1 MTDLFPLVGAV
12 AAMLAVLLPVVLL
25 QGKGLRRE
33 MDHLR
38 TAMDHQVASVHAEVA
53 SLRTHV
59 AAEMASLRTDV
70 AAEIAGLRTHVAAEI
85 AGVRAEVAD
94 LRRDLNARIDT
105 LTTRVESLSERVARV
120 EGALAGPWR
129 PPANGN
135 PAPAPSSVAAAT

>member
-38 TAMDHQVASVHAEVA
+38 T
-53 SLRTHV
+53 
-59 AAEMASLRTDV
+59 EMAS
-70 AAEIAGLRTHVAAEI
+70 LRTHVAAEI
-85 AGVRAEVAD
+85 AGVRTDMVSLRSDVAAEIAGVRTEVAD
-94 LRRDLNARIDT
+94 LRRDLTARIDT
-105 LTTRVESLSERVARV
+105 LTTRVEGLSERVARV

-129 PPANGN
+129 PPNGN
-135 PAPAPSSVAAAT
+135 PAPAPSIPGANA

>member
-25 QGKGLRRE
+25 QGKSLRRE

-38 TAMDHQVASVHAEVA
+38 TMMDHQ
-53 SLRTHV
+53 RT
-59 AAEMASLRTDV
+59 EMASLRTD
-70 AAEIAGLRTHVAAEI
+70 VAAEI

-94 LRRDLNARIDT
+94 LRRDLTARIDT
-105 LTTRVESLSERVARV
+105 LTTRVEGLSERVARV

-129 PPANGN
+129 PPNGN
-135 PAPAPSSVAAAT
+135 PAAAPAIPGANA

>member
-38 TAMDHQVASVHAEVA
+38 TTMDHQVASVHAEVA

-59 AAEMASLRTDV
+59 AAEIAGVRADVASLRTDV
-70 AAEIAGLRTHVAAEI
+70 AAEIAGVRTD
-85 AGVRAEVAD
+85 VAD